1 MQSYKKG
8 FFSRQQVC
16 QYIVLPETR
25 TLPLTKY
32 LSSILVLP
40 LIDKVHLYDY
50 QYSLTPE
57 WTLFSGT
64 HGRRRRVLL
73 TSDAP
78 MKTDDDVER

>member
-1 MQSYKKG
+1 MISPTSTY
-8 FFSRQQVC
+8 
-16 QYIVLPETR
+16 
-25 TLPLTKY
+25 
-32 LSSILVLP
+32 
-40 LIDKVHLYDY
+40 KVHLYDY

-57 WTLFSGT
+57 WTLFSDT